1 MARVTRVLG
10 GLAVLIALV
19 WSAGCSTTR
28 VDILGDAMSPT
39 LKNGEKVA
47 ATRAFDDVKRGDIVV
62 FKYPND
68 ETKSFVKRI
77 VGVPGDRIE
86 SAAGTVSING
96 KVINEAY
103 VLPENQSS
111 DTWGAIEIPAG
122 RYFVM
127 GDNRRNSSDSRHWGT
142 VTRGAIWAKVGDR

>member
-68 ETKSFVKRI
+68 ETKSFV
-77 VGVPGDRIE
+77 
-86 SAAGTVSING
+86 
-96 KVINEAY
+96 
-103 VLPENQSS
+103 
-111 DTWGAIEIPAG
+111 
-122 RYFVM
+122 
-127 GDNRRNSSDSRHWGT
+127 
-142 VTRGAIWAKVGDR
+142 